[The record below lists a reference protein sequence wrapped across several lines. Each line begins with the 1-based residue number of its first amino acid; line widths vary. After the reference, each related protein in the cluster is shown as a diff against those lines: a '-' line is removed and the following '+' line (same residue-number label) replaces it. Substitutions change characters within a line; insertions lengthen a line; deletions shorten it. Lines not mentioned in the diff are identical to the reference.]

1 MEETLIHNSANDG
14 INEATRDVHDDKE
27 NSITDEIAENFT
39 VEDVLYEDAEYP
51 TTEDTTLGEDAEP
64 DSSSTEE
71 VDMNFDLDE
80 LKAEFSELAGVD
92 SIEDLRFPEKYRR
105 FREMGL
111 SPSEAYMATGE
122 YRAKERHIP
131 PSPLS
136 VSRRAEGIP
145 QRQLQMARE
154 IFEGLTDME
163 IQALYKRVTK

>member
-1 MEETLIHNSANDG
+1 MEEILIHNPTDDG
-14 INEATRDVHDDKE
+14 INEAARYVRDDKE
-27 NSITDEIAENFT
+27 NSITDEIAETFT
-39 VEDVLYEDAEYP
+39 VEDVVNEEEEYP
-51 TTEDTTLGEDAEP
+51 ATEDTTLREEAEL

-71 VDMNFDLDE
+71 VDMSFDLEE
-80 LKAEFSELAGVD
+80 LKAEFSELVGVD
-92 SIEDLRFPEKYRR
+92 SIDDLRFPEKYRR

-111 SPSEAYMATGE
+111 NPTEAYMATGE
-122 YRAKERHIP
+122 HRAKERHIP